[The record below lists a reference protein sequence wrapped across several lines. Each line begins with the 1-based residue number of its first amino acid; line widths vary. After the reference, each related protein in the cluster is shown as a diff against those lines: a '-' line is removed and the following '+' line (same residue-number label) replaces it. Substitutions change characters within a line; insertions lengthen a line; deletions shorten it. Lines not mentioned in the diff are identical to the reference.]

1 MTQCDWQPLL
11 YDTGKKYDTSARMAK
26 YITARFRH
34 FAILT
39 EMASFFDKYTFMF
52 ECIVYNAHPE
62 SVHKP
67 SIWAV
72 KD

>member
-39 EMASFFDKYTFMF
+39 KMASFFDKYTFM
-52 ECIVYNAHPE
+52 CKN
-62 SVHKP
+62 
-67 SIWAV
+67 
-72 KD
+72 

>member
-52 ECIVYNAHPE
+52 EYIVYNAT
-62 SVHKP
+62 SWV
-67 SIWAV
+67 SAQAIYLGC
-72 KD
+72 